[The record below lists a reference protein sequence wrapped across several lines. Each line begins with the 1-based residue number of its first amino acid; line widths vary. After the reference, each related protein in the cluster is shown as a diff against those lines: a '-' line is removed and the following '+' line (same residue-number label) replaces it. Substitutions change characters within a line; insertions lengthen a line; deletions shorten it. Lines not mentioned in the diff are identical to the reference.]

1 MSETRKEIQDE
12 STPEKIVVDD
22 TVALKAAENILS
34 SRYGGIPR
42 LTVTDT
48 LREHSRNRVLRCA
61 VEDAT
66 DGTPS
71 SVIVKSVDG
80 EGENAYDPDNDT
92 RDGTTWRFYN
102 EWAGNAFLDA
112 LNLDP
117 PISAGLIGGDRTA
130 GLIVLEDLGKEGKS
144 LADWM
149 LAEDRPA
156 LLTALRS
163 YAASLGRLHAETIG
177 KEAVFLQIRR
187 EIGGTETV
195 PELPGAKMLRES
207 VPGFRDLCAL
217 VGEMI
222 PPQFDAEIE
231 KIRRIVDEP
240 GPFFAF
246 TPGDT
251 CPDNHRLTETPYARF
266 FDFEFAGFAHA
277 LLTAA
282 YIYLPFPT
290 CWCVNRLP
298 EEAVTMMENE
308 YRKELSSQCPEASE
322 DAVFFPQILAARA
335 FWTITTLSWGK
346 GAVEGEDDTWGI
358 STIRQRNLLRLDNF
372 ANAAEKIGE
381 FPALGDLSRRLAA
394 QLRARWNLAEEMP
407 LYPAFRETPNTQ
419 APGDPG

>member
-1 MSETRKEIQDE
+1 MSETSKQTSVE
-12 STPEKIVVDD
+12 SEPERIVTDD
-22 TVALKAAENILS
+22 NALRAAENILAA
-34 SRYGGIPR
+34 RYGGTPR

-48 LREHSRNRVLRCA
+48 LREKSRNRVLRCA
-61 VEDAT
+61 VEEAT
-66 DGTPS
+66 ADTPV
-71 SVIVKSVDG
+71 SVIIKSVDG
-80 EGENAYDPDNDT
+80 EGDHAYNPENDAP
-92 RDGTTWRFYN
+92 DGTAWRFYN
-102 EWAGNAFLDA
+102 EWAGNAFLDR

-117 PISAGLIGGDRTA
+117 PVSAGLIGGNRVA
-130 GLIVLEDLGKEGKS
+130 GLIVLQDLGSEGKS

-156 LLTALRS
+156 LLAALRS

-177 KEAVFLQIRR
+177 KEGLFSQIRR
-187 EIGGTETV
+187 EIGGKEIIR
-195 PELPGAKMLRES
+195 EKDGAKLLRES

-217 VGEMI
+217 VGETI
-222 PPQFDAEIE
+222 PVQFDAEIE
-231 KIRRIVDEP
+231 KIRRVVDEP

-266 FDFEFAGFAHA
+266 FDFEFAGFSHA

-298 EEAVTMMENE
+298 EEAVAMMESE
-308 YRKELSSQCPEASE
+308 YRKELSSQCPAASE
-322 DAVFFPQILAARA
+322 DDVFYPQILSARA

-358 STIRQRNLLRLDNF
+358 STIRQRNLLRLDTF

-381 FPALGDLSRRLAA
+381 FPALSDLSRRLAA
-394 QLRARWNLAEEMP
+394 KLRARWHLAEEMP
-407 LYPAFRETPNTQ
+407 LYPAFRERPNVQ
-419 APGDPG
+419 ASGSAE